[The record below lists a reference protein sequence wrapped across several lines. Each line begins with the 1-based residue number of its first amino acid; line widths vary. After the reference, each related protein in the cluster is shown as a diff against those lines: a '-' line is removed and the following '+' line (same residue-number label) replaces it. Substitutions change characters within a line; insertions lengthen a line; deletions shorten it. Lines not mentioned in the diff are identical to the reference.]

1 MQSILLERYTEAIEK
16 VQEAGRL
23 FELLSIAL
31 SAHRGRL
38 LSDARTSGRARIEPM
53 DKPMDKAIA
62 MLDLQ
67 KILADGIARGD
78 VTFPQPSSAQG
89 TIGTSNHT
97 TDINKDLVTHGKK
110 AERGSGQ

>member
-53 DKPMDKAIA
+53 DKAIA

-97 TDINKDLVTHGKK
+97 TDINEDLVTHGKK